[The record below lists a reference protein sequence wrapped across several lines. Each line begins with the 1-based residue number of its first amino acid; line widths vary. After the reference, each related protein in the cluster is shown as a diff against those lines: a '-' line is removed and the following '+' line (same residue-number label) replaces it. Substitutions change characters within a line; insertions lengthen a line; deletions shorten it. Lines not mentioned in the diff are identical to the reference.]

1 MDRDTVTQSEGEMV
15 KTTVSLDSNLLERAK
30 IAAIVHKSSLQQ
42 LCADGLEM
50 KLRQLD
56 KQVSR

>member
-15 KTTVSLDSNLLERAK
+15 KTTVSIDPNLLERAK

-42 LCADGLEM
+42 LCAEGLEIRL
-50 KLRQLD
+50 KQLD
-56 KQVSR
+56 KKGRD